1 MCISIQ
7 KKHETS
13 NIEQLQTFYAQ
24 PQDDLDS
31 ASSTASEFM
40 GLKEGTV
47 LWQN

>member
-13 NIEQLQTFYAQ
+13 NIELQTFYAQ
-24 PQDDLDS
+24 PHDNLDS